1 VFVSL
6 VSITEMAVPANVMDS
21 SQKRLL
27 HKECFVTI
35 GATAG
40 FEDLLLAAVSNEVLD
55 ILAELNFTDL
65 TIQCGTMND
74 YFTKIKPADNKGL
87 RITNFGFKA
96 QGLEN
101 EMRRC
106 QSRKGVS
113 EEGLVICHA
122 GQ

>member
-1 VFVSL
+1 
-6 VSITEMAVPANVMDS
+6 MDS
-21 SQKRLL
+21 NQKQPL

-40 FEDLLLAAVSNEVLD
+40 FEDLLLAAVSKEVLE

-65 TIQCGTMND
+65 TIQCGNMND
-74 YFTKIKPADNKGL
+74 YFTKIKPRDNKAI
-87 RITNFGFKA
+87 RIMNFGFKG

>member
-1 VFVSL
+1 VL
-6 VSITEMAVPANVMDS
+6 AEAMNP
-21 SQKRLL
+21 SQKRPL

-40 FEDLLLAAVSNEVLD
+40 FEDLLLAAISNEVSE
-55 ILAELNFTDL
+55 ILTQLSFTDL
-65 TIQCGTMND
+65 TVQCGTMND
-74 YFTKIKPADNKGL
+74 YFSKIKPTDNKGL
-87 RITNFGFKA
+87 RINNFGFKA

-106 QSRKGVS
+106 QPRKGVS

-122 GQ
+122 G